1 MGGAG
6 DQEES
11 REKPSFFQA
20 ILDGAFTSGLNV
32 QTYRFLNG
40 SLIVLVLLCLGV
52 ALASGDYE
60 KASGGAD
67 IDLRFHFS
75 AMAILALLLGMSLNY
90 VISEAKVL
98 KEDLRKFVASGG

>member
-1 MGGAG
+1 MIGHETAQQRTYGRRSKRCKCSSSRPSPVCPR
-6 DQEES
+6 ES
-11 REKPSFFQA
+11 ASRTLRDCASF
-20 ILDGAFTSGLNV
+20 
-32 QTYRFLNG
+32 
-40 SLIVLVLLCLGV
+40 

-98 KEDLRKFVASGG
+98 KEEGKAD

>member
-52 ALASGDYE
+52 ALCASGDYE
-60 KASGGAD
+60 KTSGGAD

-98 KEDLRKFVASGG
+98 KEEGKAD